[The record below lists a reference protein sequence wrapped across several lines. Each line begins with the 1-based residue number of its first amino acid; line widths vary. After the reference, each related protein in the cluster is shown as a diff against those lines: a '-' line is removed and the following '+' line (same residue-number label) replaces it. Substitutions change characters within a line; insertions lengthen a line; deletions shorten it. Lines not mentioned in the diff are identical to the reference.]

1 MTILNTVKG
10 FLDNSEAKKLA
21 ELINLTANLGPGLEI
36 GSYCGKSALI
46 FGEACKQN
54 NSFFFT
60 VDHHT
65 GSEEHQ
71 VGEEYHDPDLYDSK
85 LGKFNTLPELLK
97 NINQSPMQNNIIPVV
112 GDSASIAKRWK
123 TPLGLLFIDGGHS
136 MEAALN
142 DYHGWN
148 EFIIPGGLLAIHDV
162 FPDPKDGGRPPY
174 EIYCLAKKSGNY
186 EEIEMVK
193 SLAIL
198 RKIIR

>member
-71 VGEEYHDPDLYDSK
+71 VGEEYHDADLYDSR

-112 GDSASIAKRWK
+112 GDSASIAKRGK

>member
-21 ELINLTANLGPGLEI
+21 ELINLTAYLGPGLEI

-71 VGEEYHDPDLYDSK
+71 VGEEYHDPDLYDSR

-97 NINQSPMQNNIIPVV
+97 I
-112 GDSASIAKRWK
+112 
-123 TPLGLLFIDGGHS
+123 
-136 MEAALN
+136 
-142 DYHGWN
+142 
-148 EFIIPGGLLAIHDV
+148 
-162 FPDPKDGGRPPY
+162 
-174 EIYCLAKKSGNY
+174 
-186 EEIEMVK
+186 
-193 SLAIL
+193 
-198 RKIIR
+198 

>member
-71 VGEEYHDPDLYDSK
+71 VGEEYHDADLYDSR

-112 GDSASIAKRWK
+112 GDSASIAKKWK
-123 TPLGLLFIDGGHS
+123 IPLGLLFIDGGHS

-162 FPDPKDGGRPPY
+162 FPNPRDGGRPPY

>member
-71 VGEEYHDPDLYDSK
+71 VGEEYHDADLYDSR

-112 GDSASIAKRWK
+112 GDSASIAKKWK
-123 TPLGLLFIDGGHS
+123 IPLGLLFIDGGHS

-162 FPDPKDGGRPPY
+162 FPNPRDGGRPPY
-174 EIYCLAKKSGNY
+174 EIYSLAKKSGNY

>member
-71 VGEEYHDPDLYDSK
+71 VGEEYHDPDLYDSR

-142 DYHGWN
+142 DYHGCN